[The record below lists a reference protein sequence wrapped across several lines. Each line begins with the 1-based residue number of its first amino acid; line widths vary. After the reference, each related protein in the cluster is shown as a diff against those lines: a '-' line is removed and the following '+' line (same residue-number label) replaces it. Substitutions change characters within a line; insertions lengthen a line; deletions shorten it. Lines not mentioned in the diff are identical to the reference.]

1 MVDEKIKTPKLV
13 TVLIG
18 TLAIITGAGVSF
30 LIHQFA
36 HIEAA
41 GYFCNSKLSLIKD
54 AVHFHSDCIL
64 DQNCV
69 MSVLAGPFSN
79 IFLAIISL
87 WILTKFPYNHFITSI
102 ALINA
107 SARIGEGFI
116 LLLQMF
122 LFRYKPTIVNDERFV
137 LGFINFPDMSSALVI
152 LFFYILF
159 LGVMIIIGVRTFAW
173 KGWWKWVF
181 VSAAVILPIPLN
193 TVFQKYFYLLCG

>member
-1 MVDEKIKTPKLV
+1 MVAEKIKTPNFL
-13 TVLIG
+13 TVIVG
-18 TLAIITGAGVSF
+18 ILAIISASGFSY

-41 GYFCNSKLSLIKD
+41 EYFCNSNLSLMKGVLN
-54 AVHFHSDCIL
+54 VHNDCIL
-64 DQNCV
+64 DHNCV

-79 IFLAIISL
+79 IFLTIISL
-87 WILTKFPYNHFITSI
+87 WILTKFPYNHFITSL

-116 LLLQMF
+116 LLLQML
-122 LFRYKPTIVNDERFV
+122 LFRYNPTIVNDERYV

-159 LGVMIIIGVRTFAW
+159 FGVMIIIGIRTFAW

-181 VSAAVILPIPLN
+181 VSAAIILQIPLN
-193 TVFQKYFYLLCG
+193 ALFQKYFYLLYG